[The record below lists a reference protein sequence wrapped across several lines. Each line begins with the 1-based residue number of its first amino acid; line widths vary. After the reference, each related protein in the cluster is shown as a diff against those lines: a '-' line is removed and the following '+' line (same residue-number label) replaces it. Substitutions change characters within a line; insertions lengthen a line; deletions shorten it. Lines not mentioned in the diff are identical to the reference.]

1 MFPSLGLTQKYIV
14 NLFFL
19 FDEANPF
26 FRDNDN
32 LQKEMGHVD
41 KDKANVVDER
51 LWNSE
56 DDEDSNAADD
66 QTREK
71 DNEGKSILYS
81 LLFLSIHVCVIRRFI
96 FLCRIL

>member
-1 MFPSLGLTQKYIV
+1 
-14 NLFFL
+14 
-19 FDEANPF
+19 
-26 FRDNDN
+26 
-32 LQKEMGHVD
+32 MGHVD

-51 LWNSE
+51 LWDSE

-81 LLFLSIHVCVIRRFI
+81 LLFLYKYIYLFKHFM
-96 FLCRIL
+96 FL

>member
-1 MFPSLGLTQKYIV
+1 
-14 NLFFL
+14 
-19 FDEANPF
+19 
-26 FRDNDN
+26 
-32 LQKEMGHVD
+32 MGHAD

-66 QTREK
+66 RTREK

-81 LLFLSIHVCVIRRFI
+81 LLFLYKYIYLFKHFM
-96 FLCRIL
+96 FL